1 MILITVDKN
10 ICNVAFITAINN
22 IITLMSPVLIVINIV
37 IIIKVVI
44 SNVIIS
50 IAVLSNK
57 LLEPRDI
64 HCSYI
69 LWPFL

>member
-10 ICNVAFITAINN
+10 ICNVAFINAINN
-22 IITLMSPVLIVINIV
+22 VITLMSPVLIVINIV
-37 IIIKVVI
+37 IIIIIKVV
-44 SNVIIS
+44 IS

-69 LWPFL
+69 SWPF